1 MSDATLRPTIDL
13 LSRAHPWHG
22 VAIGPD
28 APRRLTVY
36 VEIVPTDTVKFE
48 LDKDSGILKVDR
60 PQLFSNVCP
69 SPYGLVPRTLC
80 ADEVASFAEERSG
93 RKGIKGDQDPLD
105 VLVLTEKVLTH
116 GNILV
121 QAIPIGGLGL
131 IDDNEAD
138 DKIVAVLAGDAVYAG
153 VDDISRLP
161 RLLIDRL
168 KHYFLTYKQAPED
181 PRPACELTRVYGREE
196 AYEVIRRSQVDY
208 DTRFGALHRA
218 LEQERRA

>member
-1 MSDATLRPTIDL
+1 M
-13 LSRAHPWHG
+13 
-22 VAIGPD
+22 
-28 APRRLTVY
+28 
-36 VEIVPTDTVKFE
+36 EIVPTDTVKFE

-93 RKGIKGDQDPLD
+93 RKGIQGDQDPLD

-138 DKIVAVLAGDAVYAG
+138 DKIIAVMRGDAIYGHMRDMHECPPA
-153 VDDISRLP
+153 
-161 RLLIDRL
+161 LIDRL
-168 KHYFLTYKQAPED
+168 KHYFLTYKDAPGARKRVTEI
-181 PRPACELTRVYGREE
+181 THVYGREE
-196 AYEVIRRSQVDY
+196 AHEVIERSQRDY
-208 DTRFGALHRA
+208 EAKYADLKALFESLRTG
-218 LEQERRA
+218 